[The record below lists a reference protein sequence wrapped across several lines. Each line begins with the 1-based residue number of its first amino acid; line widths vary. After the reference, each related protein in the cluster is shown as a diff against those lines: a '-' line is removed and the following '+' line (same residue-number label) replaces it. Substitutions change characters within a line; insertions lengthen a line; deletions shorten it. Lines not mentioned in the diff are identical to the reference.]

1 MAARPSPRTR
11 QPRPRRPA
19 RGIATPRSTKQR
31 HTAPPQRPSAA
42 ALQQLYDRLLDA
54 YGPQSWWP
62 AGTELE
68 MVLGALL
75 VQNTAWTSARKALDN
90 LTAAGRLQPA
100 ALLAA
105 PEAEIAELIRPSG
118 YFNSK
123 ARKLK
128 AFAQMLADQ
137 TDGDLNALL
146 AKPLHELRPLL
157 LATHGFGPETADAV
171 CLFAARH
178 PTFVI
183 DAYTRRILDR
193 LDLVTDKPSYAALQ
207 ATFMD
212 ALPPR
217 VPLYAEYHGLLVVH
231 AKQTCTKKPQCGA
244 CPLLDLCPTGQA
256 ETGLIAISPADTN
269 TPPADW
275 NG

>member
-1 MAARPSPRTR
+1 VRGIDTPRT
-11 QPRPRRPA
+11 
-19 RGIATPRSTKQR
+19 TKKR
-31 HTAPPQRPSAA
+31 HSAPPQQPSTA

-90 LTAAGRLQPA
+90 LAAAGKQHPA

-128 AFAQMLADQ
+128 AFAQMLDDQ

-146 AKPLHELRPLL
+146 AKPLDELRPLL

-193 LDLVTDKPSYAALQ
+193 LDLVTDNPSYAALR
-207 ATFMD
+207 AMFMD
-212 ALPPR
+212 ALPLQ

-231 AKQTCTKKPQCGA
+231 AKQTCTKKPQCGM
-244 CPLLDLCPTGQA
+244 CPLIDLCPTGQA
-256 ETGLIAISPADTN
+256 ETGLVAMRATDAETAPAEN
-269 TPPADW
+269 MAADW